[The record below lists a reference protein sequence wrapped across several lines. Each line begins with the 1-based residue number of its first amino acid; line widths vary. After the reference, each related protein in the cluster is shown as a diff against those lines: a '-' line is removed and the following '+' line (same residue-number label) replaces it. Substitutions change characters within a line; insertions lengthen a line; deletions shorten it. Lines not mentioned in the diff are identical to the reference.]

1 MMEVNKAELIQ
12 YLCDDLENQ
21 KELLVLEKESINKE
35 IAKETKSSAGDKFET
50 SREMMNQERGRIE
63 NRIAHL
69 NQLLRIANDMS
80 SNEPVAKISF
90 GSLVKTSHGWFL
102 FGLALGKLNYKN
114 NVIFALSLNSP
125 IGKVFHQIEETA
137 SIHFMNKIY
146 TIEKIY

>member
-1 MMEVNKAELIQ
+1 MEVVKKELIQ
-12 YLCDDLENQ
+12 YLCNDLEDQ
-21 KELLVLEKESINKE
+21 KELLILEKESINKE
-35 IAKETKSSAGDKFET
+35 MAKETKSSAGDKFET

-69 NQLLRIANDMS
+69 DHLSRIAKDMS
-80 SNEPVAKISF
+80 SVKIEAKVSF
-90 GSLVKTSHGWFL
+90 GSLVKTNYGWFL

-125 IGKVFHQIEETA
+125 IGKVFHQVKEAGT
-137 SIHFMNKIY
+137 IHFMNKMY